1 MNIDDSKLLFG
12 FFMNKDRN
20 PLTNE
25 FEAGIGVKIN
35 KENFDKSCDMLYTM
49 VHDMVGK
56 DDKWSFFF
64 SMMVSVVNSI
74 KEKRPD
80 IMDEL
85 IEITR

>member
-20 PLTNE
+20 PETNE
-25 FEAGIGVKIN
+25 FEAGIGVKVN
-35 KENFDKSCDMLYTM
+35 KENFDRSCDMLYTM

-64 SMMVSVVNSI
+64 Q
-74 KEKRPD
+74 
-80 IMDEL
+80 
-85 IEITR
+85 